1 MSQALLIDSDILID
15 HLRKE
20 QSALDYIQREI
31 DDGSPLF
38 ISVISRIEILSGA
51 RKGED
56 ETIRSLFDILTSV
69 DVDLTIADEAG
80 EYLMKFRKSHALSIG
95 DAVIAATTKEMG
107 MKLVTRNIKH
117 YPMKDVDIVK
127 PY

>member
-1 MSQALLIDSDILID
+1 MSEALLIDSDILID

-20 QSALDYIQREI
+20 QNALDYIQQKI

-69 DVDLTIADEAG
+69 DVDLA
-80 EYLMKFRKSHALSIG
+80 
-95 DAVIAATTKEMG
+95 IAATAKEMG

-117 YPMKDVDIVK
+117 YPMKDIEIVK

>member
-20 QSALDYIQREI
+20 RSALDYIQREI

-51 RKGED
+51 RKGEN

-69 DVDLTIADEAG
+69 DVDLKIADEAG
-80 EYLMKFRKSHALSIG
+80 EYLMKSRKSHALSI
-95 DAVIAATTKEMG
+95 
-107 MKLVTRNIKH
+107 
-117 YPMKDVDIVK
+117 
-127 PY
+127 

>member
-1 MSQALLIDSDILID
+1 MSQALLIDSDIMID

-20 QSALDYIQREI
+20 QSALNYIQQEI

-56 ETIRSLFDILTSV
+56 ETIRSLFDIMTWWGLR
-69 DVDLTIADEAG
+69 
-80 EYLMKFRKSHALSIG
+80 M
-95 DAVIAATTKEMG
+95 TTKNDKKIIIIFQKKG
-107 MKLVTRNIKH
+107 GNRS
-117 YPMKDVDIVK
+117 
-127 PY
+127 

>member
-1 MSQALLIDSDILID
+1 MPQVLLIDSDILID

-20 QSALDYIQREI
+20 QSALRYIRQKI

-38 ISVISRIEILSGA
+38 ISVISRIEILCGA

-69 DVDLTIADEAG
+69 DVDTAIAEGAG
-80 EYLMKFRKSHALSIG
+80 EYLRKFRKSHAVSIG
-95 DAVIAATTKEMG
+95 DAVIAATAKEMS
-107 MKLVTRNIKH
+107 MKLVTRNIRH
-117 YPMKDVDIVK
+117 YPMKDVEIIK